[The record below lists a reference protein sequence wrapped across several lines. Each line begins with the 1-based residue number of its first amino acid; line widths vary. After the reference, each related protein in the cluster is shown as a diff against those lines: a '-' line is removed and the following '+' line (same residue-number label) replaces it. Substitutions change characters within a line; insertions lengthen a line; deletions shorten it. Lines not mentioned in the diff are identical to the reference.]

1 MRPEPN
7 AGFFLM
13 NDNTGGGGVDPSVS
27 PYDAY
32 GPFGAWSTWNWSQ
45 LNPGNGAYDWSP
57 GGSGLLEAYLAGAA
71 TYGKPVAL
79 SVFVMNTAGSDYTP
93 SWVYAL
99 DLAAGGTGTGWP
111 ILPAATG
118 HFPKWSATAYNKT
131 WAQSSIWNSAWAK
144 FIEAFGN
151 RWNGDPRIHSIWI
164 VSGVSGEAIFDGLG
178 TDTKSPITNFCKPTI
193 DLMNTHFPHPAATGQ
208 YNAGNPG
215 TPLFYIGGTESRREM
230 IAYAAARDVNYKQNV
245 LGADLSSHTINP
257 VGWGVAQSGSAECGY
272 YTTVGWPD
280 QNTSPLGKWLAME
293 HGDIESD
300 PKDMYCA
307 LLAGI
312 AWGMRCFDTDNVA
325 SPGSE
330 LMQQIADIDTDALLG
345 DFWTVALRLMGH
357 DRDQL
362 AMWIG
367 RDTGYQPW
375 AVGTS
380 EAAIDAAIAAG
391 STLWKK
397 TDAWVI
403 VDASTDPDTYAANTW
418 DAGWV
423 GPWIRNGIT
432 VNATGHSIV
441 SATYAGAPAALKNV
455 CYSDAGIGYCAD
467 ANLTIAVTGLPPGTY
482 DTTVI
487 YSVTGAGAAWAVDTD
502 TLTVAQDGT
511 GSLTSVAGPCW
522 VHLVLVEPDTVSPSN
537 LPPNAPSSPQCESAT
552 NPVNVTD
559 LTPEF
564 SWVFSDPNSGDAQS
578 AYQIIVAQSPIIIA
592 AGVGTMWDSGKVVS
606 ADHSGISYNND
617 SGGYA
622 LAYGTTYYWS
632 VRTWDDADATGAW
645 CAVQQFT
652 VYDPTP
658 PVVQIAPIVLW
669 PQCEGQTN
677 PTEVN
682 TLTPDFSWTFY
693 DANGDLQSR
702 YRIIVA
708 STAALLDA
716 GTGDLWASEVAS
728 AAASGITYAGT
739 GLAWDTT
746 YYWKARVWDDSDGVL
761 GGSYCARQ
769 QFTTKNVVT
778 PEPSDEPGL
787 AVREHFRAGSGR
799 VLEWLGSTFTRSGMR
814 ATTPAD
820 PTQPGVCLIK
830 SISMQEDASE
840 MVTRLYPQTAEGLTL
855 ALATRVAPEGYEIST
870 MGKYV
875 RHKTA
880 EDDYGI
886 IEAWMRFDDV
896 SMQQNDS
903 YVVHPELAANALAD
917 RAIEYLRTRCQPNYY
932 YTIDVFS
939 NQPIRVGETIRVVYH
954 GYSDTGSYIS
964 VDDDLYIMAVTTRVD
979 NAGLRTMTLEVSTID
994 VLRKSDEEVLARA
1007 IRAARRAPRVKNT

>member
-1 MRPEPN
+1 
-7 AGFFLM
+7 M
-13 NDNTGGGGVDPSVS
+13 NDNTGGGGVDPAVS
-27 PYDAY
+27 PYDTY

-45 LNPGNGAYDWSP
+45 LNPGNDAYDWSP

-79 SVFVMNTAGSDYTP
+79 SVFIMNTAGSDYTP
-93 SWVYAL
+93 AWVYAL

-193 DLMNTHFPHPAATGQ
+193 DLMNTYFPHPVAAGQ
-208 YNAGNPG
+208 RNAGSPG
-215 TPLFYIGGTESRREM
+215 TPIFYIGGTDSRREM

-245 LGADLSSHTINP
+245 LGADLSSHTVNP

-272 YTTVGWPD
+272 YTTIGWAG

-293 HGDIESD
+293 HGDIASD
-300 PKDMYCA
+300 PKDMYNA

-325 SPGSE
+325 APGSE

-357 DRDQL
+357 DKDQL
-362 AMWIG
+362 AMWVG
-367 RDTGYQPW
+367 RDTGYKKW

-380 EAAIDAAIAAG
+380 EATIDAAIAAG
-391 STLWKK
+391 TTLWKK
-397 TDAWVI
+397 TDAW
-403 VDASTDPDTYAANTW
+403 YNGAANTW
-418 DAGWV
+418 DAGWD

-432 VNATGHSIV
+432 VNATGYSVV
-441 SATYAGAPAALKNV
+441 SATYAGAPAALKSP
-455 CYSDAGIGYCAD
+455 CYGSAGIGYCAD

-487 YSVTGAGAAWAVDTD
+487 YSVTGGGAAWAVDTD

-522 VHLVLVEPDTVSPSN
+522 VHLVLVEPDTVSESN
-537 LPPNAPSSPQCESAT
+537 VAPNAPSTPQCESMT
-552 NPVNVTD
+552 NPVNITD

-578 AYQIIVAQSPIIIA
+578 AYQIV
-592 AGVGTMWDSGKVVS
+592 VGTDSFAVARFIGAMWDSGKVVS
-606 ADHSGISYNND
+606 AAHSGISYNND
-617 SGGYA
+617 STGSA
-622 LAYGTTYYWS
+622 LAYGTTYYWA
-632 VRTWDDADATGAW
+632 VRTWDDADAAGAP

-658 PVVQIAPIVLW
+658 PVVQVAPVVSW
-669 PQCEGQTN
+669 PQCESQTN

-693 DANGDLQSR
+693 DENGDLQSR
-702 YRIIVA
+702 YRILVA
-708 STAALLDA
+708 STTALLD
-716 GTGDLWASEVAS
+716 GGYGDLWDSEVAS

-746 YYWKARVWDDSDGVL
+746 YYWKVRVWDDSAGVL
-761 GGSYCARQ
+761 GSSYCARQ

-778 PEPSDEPGL
+778 PDTSDEPGI
-787 AVREHFRAGSGR
+787 AVREHFRVGSGR
-799 VLEWLGSTFTRSGMR
+799 ILQWLGADFDKSGMR

-830 SISMQEDASE
+830 SISVQEDASE
-840 MVTRLYPQTAEGLTL
+840 MVTRVYPQSAEGLTL
-855 ALATRVAPEGYEIST
+855 ALATRVAPVGYEIST
-870 MGKYV
+870 AGRYI
-875 RHKTA
+875 RHKDA
-880 EDDYGI
+880 EDEYGI
-886 IEAWMRFDDV
+886 IESWIRFDDV

-903 YVVHPELAANALAD
+903 LVVHPEWTANALVD
-917 RAIEYLRTRCQPNYY
+917 RAAEYLRTRAQPNLY
-932 YTIDVFS
+932 YTLEVFS
-939 NQPIRVGETIRVVYH
+939 NQSINVGETIRVVYH